1 MELCGHRAQ
10 PVARSSRLP
19 SHVIVPINDLFIAT
33 HGFLQT
39 CHGVGL
45 ALLGL
50 YTHTYEDSFCS
61 ARPPEQESNYS
72 VLHRPSESRKENR
85 HSVATLPALAPT
97 SYFLSR
103 SVPVEQYVSEIISSP
118 VRRCSRLFV
127 SSLLE
132 AFHGVYSQ
140 LRPFTEG
147 VFLGTDFVTYY
158 NYSLLNTLI
167 R

>member
-1 MELCGHRAQ
+1 MELCGRRAQ

-19 SHVIVPINDLFIAT
+19 SHVIVPINDLYVAT
-33 HGFLQT
+33 DGFLQT

-50 YTHTYEDSFCS
+50 YTHTYERHLLLSKTS
-61 ARPPEQESNYS
+61 RTGIEL
-72 VLHRPSESRKENR
+72 LHRPSEPRKENR